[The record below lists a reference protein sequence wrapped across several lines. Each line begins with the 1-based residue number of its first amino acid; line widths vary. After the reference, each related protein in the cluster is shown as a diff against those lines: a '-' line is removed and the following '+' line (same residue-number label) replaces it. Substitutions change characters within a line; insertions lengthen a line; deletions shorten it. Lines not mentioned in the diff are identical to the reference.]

1 MLLFKKIEWRKRKFM
16 KILKRNQIIIIV
28 IALMLVTAG
37 YLNYTTNHEG
47 EIPTSASTEEKTDM
61 ASIGDAKL
69 VSSNGII
76 DKANNE
82 QTLVSNENGETKNEQ
97 ETAIVENNSEQ
108 TSASAGTNI
117 ADTNANSTSNSIATS
132 TTSKETK
139 EYFSSSKLSRET
151 MYSQMI
157 ESYRKILENETIS
170 ETQKSI
176 AQTEIKNIND
186 IKNKI
191 MICENLIKTKEIE
204 DLVIFVNDKSISV
217 VVRTDKLE
225 QEQIAQIQNIIQ
237 REMQV
242 EISNIHIS
250 NK

>member
-1 MLLFKKIEWRKRKFM
+1 M

-37 YLNYTTNHEG
+37 YLNYTTNHDG
-47 EIPTSASTEEKTDM
+47 AIPTSTNTEEKTDI

-69 VSSNGII
+69 VSSNGVEDCI
-76 DKANNE
+76 NE
-82 QTLVSNENGETKNEQ
+82 EALVSNGEEGTDKVQ
-97 ETAIVENNSEQ
+97 ETAVVENDLEKTNTNTNNTN
-108 TSASAGTNI
+108 TSIT
-117 ADTNANSTSNSIATS
+117 TS

-139 EYFSSSKLSRET
+139 EYFSSSRLSRET
-151 MYSQMI
+151 MYSQML

-191 MICENLIKTKEIE
+191 MICENLIKTKGIE

-225 QEQIAQIQNIIQ
+225 QEQIAQIQNIIE
-237 REMQV
+237 REMQT

>member
-1 MLLFKKIEWRKRKFM
+1 M

-37 YLNYTTNHEG
+37 YLNYTTNQEG
-47 EIPTSASTEEKTDM
+47 AVPTSTNTEAETDI

-69 VSSNGII
+69 VSSNGVEEGI
-76 DKANNE
+76 NE
-82 QTLVSNENGETKNEQ
+82 EALVSNREEGTDKVQ
-97 ETAIVENNSEQ
+97 ETAVVENDSDG
-108 TSASAGTNI
+108 ASTNI
-117 ADTNANSTSNSIATS
+117 ETNSTNTNINNNINTSVTTS

-139 EYFSSSKLSRET
+139 EYFSSSRLSRET
-151 MYSQMI
+151 MYSQML

-191 MICENLIKTKEIE
+191 MICENLIKTKGIE

-225 QEQIAQIQNIIQ
+225 QEQIAQIQNIIE
-237 REMQV
+237 REMQTD
-242 EISNIHIS
+242 IGNIHIS
-250 NK
+250 NR